1 MPAILRQQPRVLYG
15 AGCCNPEQWPEEVWY
30 EDVRTVREAGIV
42 MVPGAASASGV
53 FFLRQFLLGLPREVE
68 EAALVNRMNRF
79 RVFSRI
85 VLLLS
90 KPALITLAFLS
101 FLTLPLE
108 LAILE
113 YSYATDYPVIMAG
126 GMIVIV
132 LVVFR
137 IKG

>member
-1 MPAILRQQPRVLYG
+1 MPAIPRQPACVLYG
-15 AGCCNPEQWPEEVWY
+15 AGCYNPEQWPEEVWY
-30 EDVRTVREAGIV
+30 EDVRVVCEAGVV
-42 MVPGAASASGV
+42 MVPGVAPASGV
-53 FFLRQFLLGLPREVE
+53 FFLRQFLLRLPGEAE

-85 VLLLS
+85 VLLS
-90 KPALITLAFLS
+90 KPALITLTLLS

-113 YSYATDYPVIMAG
+113 YSYATDYPVIMAV
-126 GMIVIV
+126 GMIATV